1 MSSCCELLGISPQ
14 AYYKRLRRA
23 QRLALR
29 DEMVLRH
36 VMAIRREMPLL
47 GGRKLQHMLLSVLP
61 GEFRLGRDALF
72 RLLDRHGLLIRS
84 RCKRRAVT
92 TNSYHHFHKYPNL
105 YKGRVPENPEQVWV
119 SDITYLAC
127 QDGHFIYLS
136 LITDACSHRI
146 MGWDLSES
154 LALDGAVRALRMA
167 LGEVPSARGIMHHSD
182 RGIQYCSNEY
192 TRLLQENGML
202 ISMTEN
208 GDPLENAVAER
219 VNGILKEEWL
229 NREHILSAE
238 DGRSTLERV
247 IATYNGKRPHMSIGM
262 ITPDMAHRQGGPFR
276 RKWKTYYKNKQ
287 KQRI

>member
-47 GGRKLQHMLLSVLP
+47 GGRKLQHMLLSALP

-105 YKGRVPENPEQVWV
+105 YKGRVPENPGQVWV
-119 SDITYLAC
+119 ADITYLAC

-167 LGEVPSARGIMHHSD
+167 LGRFLRPGASCTTPTGEYSTARTSTRGCCRRTACSSA
-182 RGIQYCSNEY
+182 
-192 TRLLQENGML
+192 
-202 ISMTEN
+202 
-208 GDPLENAVAER
+208 
-219 VNGILKEEWL
+219 
-229 NREHILSAE
+229 
-238 DGRSTLERV
+238 
-247 IATYNGKRPHMSIGM
+247 
-262 ITPDMAHRQGGPFR
+262 
-276 RKWKTYYKNKQ
+276 
-287 KQRI
+287 